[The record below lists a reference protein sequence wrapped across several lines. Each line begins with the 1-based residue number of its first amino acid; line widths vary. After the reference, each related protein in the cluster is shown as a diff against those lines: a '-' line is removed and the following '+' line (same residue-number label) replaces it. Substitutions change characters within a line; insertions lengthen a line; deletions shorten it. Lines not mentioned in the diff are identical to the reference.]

1 MIRLG
6 VNVDH
11 VATVRNARGEKYPD
25 PVQAAMQAELGG
37 AQNITCHLREDRRYI
52 RERDVR
58 ILKDTITIPL
68 NLEIAATDEM
78 IRFAKEI
85 KPHAVTLVPERREEL
100 TTEGGLALDKYK
112 DKLKPMVSELNEH
125 GILVSLF
132 VEPEEK
138 AFDLTKELNA
148 QAVEI
153 HTGNYCHQLEKAR
166 TSKEQFELTL
176 ALNNQSN
183 YAHNLGLQVHFGHG
197 LNYNNAFWLQEIT
210 QAQEA
215 NIGHAIVARALFVGF
230 KDAVREMYQLL
241 NDPQFA
247 PHLK

>member
-1 MIRLG
+1 MSITSLQS
-6 VNVDH
+6 
-11 VATVRNARGEKYPD
+11 EKSPD

-37 AQNITCHLREDRRYI
+37 AQNITCHLREDRRHI

>member
-37 AQNITCHLREDRRYI
+37 AQNITCHLREDRRHI